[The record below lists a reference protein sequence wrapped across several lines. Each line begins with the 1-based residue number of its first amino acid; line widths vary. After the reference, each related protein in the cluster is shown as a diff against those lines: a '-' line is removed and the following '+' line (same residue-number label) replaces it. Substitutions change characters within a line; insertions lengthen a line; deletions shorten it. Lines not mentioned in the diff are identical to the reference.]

1 MVKHVENTAFFNLTV
16 TCERTINAQKT
27 HAVHSNARKK
37 RRADAWCFSHV
48 NNLNRHHIPVQ
59 IQVD

>member
-27 HAVHSNARKK
+27 HGVY
-37 RRADAWCFSHV
+37 F
-48 NNLNRHHIPVQ
+48 
-59 IQVD
+59 